1 MGKQTETTEIT
12 LFWNKYNEVRSTLKA
27 PMIHKPPAFVK
38 IQKGVSST
46 TNHRDIY
53 ILLCL
58 TLPFSVFEQVNTA
71 PLRGA
76 RKSCSAVSSP

>member
-38 IQKGVSST
+38 IEKGVSST
-46 TNHRDIY
+46 TNH
-53 ILLCL
+53 
-58 TLPFSVFEQVNTA
+58 S
-71 PLRGA
+71 
-76 RKSCSAVSSP
+76 